1 VQGQGPYCEAGVVE
15 AFHPLGPP
23 DTHRVQDL
31 AAACDG
37 AHGQAWGWSMAKLR
51 RIGRTVPERLEDP
64 AASTVAGILRARVA
78 RAAVVLIAAAP
89 FLHFLEMCEER
100 RELARLRR
108 GRGRE
113 CGGDGGGGGRAS
125 AGAWSAHSEVALAFT
140 RRGDRIQAAVVR
152 YRSPRGRG
160 SQAQRGWCGSRALFC
175 LLAGKRSSL
184 ANSPTRPA
192 CFSRHA

>member
-1 VQGQGPYCEAGVVE
+1 MQGQGPYCEAGVVE

-152 YRSPRGRG
+152 YRSPPRLPGPTRLVRLSFAFWLEKG
-160 SQAQRGWCGSRALFC
+160 AR
-175 LLAGKRSSL
+175 
-184 ANSPTRPA
+184 SPTHQLVKSEPNA
-192 CFSRHA
+192 TPHIY